1 MGRQQRTL
9 LLTAAATTPSE
20 LRTNTELKFNMSG
33 YPGGG
38 YPRPGTGA
46 PPGAYPGSAP
56 SPGGYPGQN
65 YNGGPARPPPPGQY
79 GSAPPQNHG
88 YGGARPPSQ
97 GYGGAPPPSQ
107 GYGGAPPPNQGYGG
121 APPPNQFGGVD
132 AKVQQWFNAVDQD
145 RSGQI
150 DFKEL
155 QRALVNGNWSNFSEE
170 ACRMMVDMFDRD
182 KTGQINLQEFSSL
195 FNYINQWK
203 SLFESIDRDRSGF
216 IEQAELTQAF
226 NQMGYRFTPTFI
238 QNVLSKYEPR
248 TRRLTLDNFIVVCV
262 QIKRLTDSFRTRD
275 REMRGQAMLQYEDF
289 IGLALGAHK

>member
-1 MGRQQRTL
+1 
-9 LLTAAATTPSE
+9 
-20 LRTNTELKFNMSG
+20 MSG

-38 YPRPGTGA
+38 YPRPGSGA

-56 SPGGYPGQN
+56 APGGYPGQN
-65 YNGGPARPPPPGQY
+65 YSGGPARPPPPGQY
-79 GSAPPQNHG
+79 G
-88 YGGARPPSQ
+88 
-97 GYGGAPPPSQ
+97 GAPPPNQ

-121 APPPNQFGGVD
+121 APPPGQGYGGAPPQNQGYGGARPPSQGYGGAPPPNQGSYGGAPPPNQYGGVD
-132 AKVQQWFNAVDQD
+132 TKIQQWFNAVDQD

-203 SLFESIDRDRSGF
+203 SLFESIDRDRSGY

-248 TRRLTLDNFIVVCV
+248 SRKLTLDNFIVVCV

>member
-1 MGRQQRTL
+1 
-9 LLTAAATTPSE
+9 
-20 LRTNTELKFNMSG
+20 MSG

-38 YPRPGTGA
+38 YPRPGSGA

-56 SPGGYPGQN
+56 APGGYPGQN
-65 YNGGPARPPPPGQY
+65 YSGGPARPPPPGQ
-79 GSAPPQNHG
+79 
-88 YGGARPPSQ
+88 
-97 GYGGAPPPSQ
+97 
-107 GYGGAPPPNQGYGG
+107 YGGAPPPNQGYGG
-121 APPPNQFGGVD
+121 APPPNQGYGGAPPSGQGYGGAPPPNQGYGGARPPSQGYGGAPPPNQGGYGGAPPPNQYGGVD
-132 AKVQQWFNAVDQD
+132 TKIQQWFNAVDQD

-203 SLFESIDRDRSGF
+203 SLFESIDRDRSGY

-248 TRRLTLDNFIVVCV
+248 SRKLTLDNFIVVCV